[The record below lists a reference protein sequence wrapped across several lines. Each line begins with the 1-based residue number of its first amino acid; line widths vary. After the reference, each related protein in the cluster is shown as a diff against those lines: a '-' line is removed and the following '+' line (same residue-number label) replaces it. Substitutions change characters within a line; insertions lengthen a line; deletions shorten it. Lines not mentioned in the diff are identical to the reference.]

1 MDPAGLPWLFHL
13 MAFVK
18 LGGQHGTPAR
28 AEGYCLSPI
37 SSPISISPGAKL
49 REKKLV
55 QIFIIVL
62 KEPIFYPPHASLD
75 TVKVGKKSCWLQQQF
90 HYCGQSSLNRII
102 VDNLIA
108 SLPQL
113 LSF

>member
-1 MDPAGLPWLFHL
+1 MDPAGLLWLFHL

-28 AEGYCLSPI
+28 AEVYCLSPI
-37 SSPISISPGAKL
+37 SSPISISPGKTS
-49 REKKLV
+49 RKKKLV

-62 KEPIFYPPHASLD
+62 KEPYFTRLMRHWIRLKW
-75 TVKVGKKSCWLQQQF
+75 VKNPVGYSRNSTIVDNLR
-90 HYCGQSSLNRII
+90 LNRII